1 MPKNARKVK
10 IVDNSLNYGYNL
22 SYCKVKANCKFKVDF
37 AKTKHLLMSDF
48 FSGKHLAKLGIFAA
62 LSTALYFLK
71 FPLPFFP
78 QFLEINFSDIPAL
91 ICSFA
96 LGPLSGFIAVLIKI
110 LIKLPFT
117 STFCVGEL
125 ADLLIG
131 GAFVVVAGIVYK
143 KHKNKK
149 GALRGITFGTI
160 SSVIVAMI
168 LNRVLI
174 LPFYMAVM
182 NYPYETIVNMCAAVM
197 PFINESNFYACY
209 IFAAVLPFNLLRCLI
224 AAVLTWL
231 VYKRISN
238 LLNKM

>member
-1 MPKNARKVK
+1 
-10 IVDNSLNYGYNL
+10 
-22 SYCKVKANCKFKVDF
+22 
-37 AKTKHLLMSDF
+37 MSENKSAF
-48 FSGKHLAKLGIFAA
+48 FGGKHLAKLGIFAA

-91 ICSFA
+91 IASFA
-96 LGPLSGFIAVLIKI
+96 LGPLSGFIVVLIKI

-117 STFCVGEL
+117 STLCAGEL

-131 GAFVVVAGIVYK
+131 GAFAVVAGIVYK

-149 GALRGITFGTI
+149 GALLGITSGTVA
-160 SSVIVAMI
+160 SVVVAMI

-182 NYPYETIVNMCAAVM
+182 NIPFEAIVNMCAAAM
-197 PFINESNFYACY
+197 PFINQSNFYPCY
-209 IFAAVLPFNLLRCLI
+209 IFVAVLPFNLLRC
-224 AAVLTWL
+224 AVASALTWL

-238 LLNKM
+238 LLNRM